1 MKNDND
7 MRKHFDDM
15 EVLFE
20 AIETVRQ
27 REQEYGPAIV
37 KYKELARRWSG
48 VLKREITPLQVI
60 LMMMHLKLL
69 RLENNQEHHDT
80 MVDIAGYA
88 EVYAR
93 VNK

>member
-1 MKNDND
+1 MKKNDD
-7 MRKHFDDM
+7 IEKHFDDM
-15 EVLFE
+15 EILFE
-20 AIETVRQ
+20 AIKTVRQ
-27 REQEYGPAIV
+27 REKEYGPAIV

-48 VLKREITPLQVI
+48 VLKQELTPVQVI
-60 LMMMHLKLL
+60 LMMIHLKLL